1 MYVWDQWVK
10 YIFLKREMGWNQR
23 RNKSKHRSSV
33 TLTTADDPAAFGS
46 STTGTDSS
54 WPAETRSSRRGVS
67 ASCVICLRDR
77 AASRLDVRLA
87 THLRKCKRKKS
98 KEQDLCDQF
107 ILFPHVYF
115 FFLEKYRSFFIRR
128 EKEKSILHTRSDK
141 EKKSFYAFIPRKCWN
156 HIHSCMA
163 FFIYTRRQKEKKKKK
178 EQETLKRPTPFYAF
192 QMAPLTLLNVAD
204 SFLIFIYT
212 NSLRMYFMS

>member
-1 MYVWDQWVK
+1 M
-10 YIFLKREMGWNQR
+10 
-23 RNKSKHRSSV
+23 
-33 TLTTADDPAAFGS
+33 
-46 STTGTDSS
+46 
-54 WPAETRSSRRGVS
+54 S

-87 THLRKCKRKKS
+87 KHLRKCKRKKS

-115 FFLEKYRSFFIRR
+115 FFLKKYRSFFIRR
-128 EKEKSILHTRSDK
+128 KKNPYFIQGRTRK
-141 EKKSFYAFIPRKCWN
+141 KKSFYAFIPRKCWN

-163 FFIYTRRQKEKKKKK
+163 FFIYTRRQKEKKKI